1 MNHLIDIL
9 QLSTQEIDELV
20 EKATDIIAN
29 PEAYAHKC
37 DGKILATLFFE
48 PSTRTR
54 LSFESAML
62 SLGGLHAL
70 PRLLLGQA
78 VKGEA
83 LAVGKLSHKAERRE
97 NLLCVVHGVPP
108 VLLHYNTK

>member
-1 MNHLIDIL
+1 
-9 QLSTQEIDELV
+9 
-20 EKATDIIAN
+20 
-29 PEAYAHKC
+29 
-37 DGKILATLFFE
+37 
-48 PSTRTR
+48 
-54 LSFESAML
+54 ML